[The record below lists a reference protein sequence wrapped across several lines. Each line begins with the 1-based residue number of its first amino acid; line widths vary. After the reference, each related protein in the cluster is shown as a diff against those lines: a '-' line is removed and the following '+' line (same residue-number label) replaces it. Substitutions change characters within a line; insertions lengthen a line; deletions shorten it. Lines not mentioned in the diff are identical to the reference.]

1 MAENEEEIKTIAAY
15 DNSLNT
21 FVGNKDLIEYKKIE
35 GLALS
40 YRDAYV
46 NNDKNDDNYHVIIF
60 CNGNRVKDI
69 SKDNKT
75 PYGKRDYV
83 SRIKEYFSDKEENVY
98 IVHILLD
105 NDAPLELETEMIA
118 KVIDKMAIREKAK
131 SIQYIGHSKAG
142 VMGWNMPKY
151 LEEDDSYNKLYM
163 YLTAPPLLGCL
174 IASKPDFLIA
184 VKDKVD
190 SYKAVPKNVRG
201 KVYEG
206 LVKYY
211 ESKYSNSHMDK
222 DIAPLE
228 NELKEDYDPNF
239 IKNTFSE
246 ENLNALTK
254 IQYLHDFITEFDS
267 NALKDLKEE
276 PDGNSFGMF
285 LMNFFLMPNDTDGF
299 VELLSQIAGHKFLDY
314 DATIIA
320 NGSHYFLASKKGLT
334 TVLDVLYK
342 QMKNVGKD
350 IDQSPKLHTA

>member
-1 MAENEEEIKTIAAY
+1 
-15 DNSLNT
+15 
-21 FVGNKDLIEYKKIE
+21 
-35 GLALS
+35 
-40 YRDAYV
+40 
-46 NNDKNDDNYHVIIF
+46 
-60 CNGNRVKDI
+60 
-69 SKDNKT
+69 
-75 PYGKRDYV
+75 
-83 SRIKEYFSDKEENVY
+83 
-98 IVHILLD
+98 
-105 NDAPLELETEMIA
+105 
-118 KVIDKMAIREKAK
+118 MAIREKAK
-131 SIQYIGHSKAG
+131 SIQYIGHSKSG
-142 VMGWNMPKY
+142 VKGWHMPKN
-151 LEEDDSYNKLYM
+151 LKEENSYDKLYM

-174 IASKPDFLIA
+174 IASKPDFLKA
-184 VKDKVD
+184 VKNKVD
-190 SYKAVPKNVRG
+190 SYKAVPKKVRE
-201 KVYEG
+201 KVYKE

-228 NELKEDYDPNF
+228 NELKEDYDPEF

-299 VELLSQIAGHKFLDY
+299 VEVASQIAGHAYLDY
-314 DATIIA
+314 ETTKVV
-320 NGSHYFLASKKGLT
+320 NSSHYFLASKKGLT

-350 IDQSPKLHTA
+350 IDQSPKLRTA